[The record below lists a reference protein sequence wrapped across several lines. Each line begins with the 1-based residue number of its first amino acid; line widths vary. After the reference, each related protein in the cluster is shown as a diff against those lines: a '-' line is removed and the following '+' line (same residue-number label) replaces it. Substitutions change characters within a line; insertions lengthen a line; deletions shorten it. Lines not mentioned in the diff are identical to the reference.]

1 MIILLKG
8 YKINIGEQNMI
19 KSEFKLIDETQNKKA
34 FNELAEQF
42 IMAKQQ
48 IDEYTPIK
56 NKAYAK
62 MQEIVKAEFNLP
74 EIESAGKYQTL
85 EYLMEFK
92 KASESM
98 KLDEDM
104 LKTKYPEIYKECLV
118 KKVNKP
124 ALLKIE
130 EIKI

>member
-1 MIILLKG
+1 
-8 YKINIGEQNMI
+8 MI

-62 MQEIVKAEFNLP
+62 MQEIVKAEFGLP

-118 KKVNKP
+118 KKISKP